1 MNLAPLR
8 SALLSAAEAEAD
20 SAALAAAAEA
30 ATELALA
37 EAQVASVLAGARAEA
52 ADAAG
57 REALRIVGRARS
69 DAGRVVLRAR
79 RDVYDEL
86 CAQVHAAALEL
97 RHDPAYG
104 SLLERLQAVVR
115 AQLGED
121 ATLDV
126 DPPGLGGVRGFSGSR
141 HVDLSLPALAARAL
155 ASLGPELELL
165 WR

>member
-1 MNLAPLR
+1 MNLGPLR
-8 SALLSAAEAEAD
+8 STILSAAETEAD

-30 ATELALA
+30 ATELSLA

-52 ADAAG
+52 EDDAG
-57 REALRIVGRARS
+57 REALRVVGRARS

-86 CAQVHAAALEL
+86 CARVPAAALEL
-97 RHDPAYG
+97 RHDPTYG
-104 SLLERLQAVVR
+104 RLLERLQAIAR

-126 DPPGLGGVRGFSGSR
+126 DPPGVGGVRGFSGSR
-141 HVDLSLPALAARAL
+141 HIDLTLPALAERSL
-155 ASLGPELELL
+155 VSLGPELELL